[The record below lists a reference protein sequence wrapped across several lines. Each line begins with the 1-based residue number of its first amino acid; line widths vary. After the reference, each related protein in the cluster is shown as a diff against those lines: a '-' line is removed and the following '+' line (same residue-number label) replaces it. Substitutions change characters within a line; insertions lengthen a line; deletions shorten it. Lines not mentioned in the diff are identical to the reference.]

1 MATKTDRLLFPDKHP
16 RRRGGG
22 ASNSGPE
29 RVTASGKGRLRPR
42 ARLIRTIG
50 AELISSEV
58 VAILELVRNS
68 YDADATLVQLVFR
81 NPYTDEAELEI
92 IDDGHGMSRDIL
104 LGPWLEPATAF
115 KTGGSNDPMAGDRS
129 PLGRRRLGS
138 KGVGRFATQRLG
150 RHLVLR
156 TSQSGPTEVRAEFD
170 WIALDRADA
179 FLDQLRIPWREM
191 RTTPR
196 RRWKGTSLLIRGL
209 REIWTGERFDR
220 LRLAL
225 SRLLGPGLGADP
237 PFRIDLVINDVHE
250 PIEPALE
257 ALTPMYSVAGE
268 VRSSGLAVMRY
279 TDLSGVTE
287 QWERSVQWPPVG
299 VACGPFSF
307 EVKAWDLDK
316 PALIPFLQK
325 TGIAHGLRDFRRLIR
340 EHSGVSL
347 YRDGFRILPYGEPDN
362 DWLRL
367 DRRRVNN
374 PTVRLS
380 NNQILGWVKVS
391 AERNPLLQDQTNR
404 EGLVNNE
411 AYVHLQHV
419 VMELLTHLEHRRFSA
434 RRSLGVGV
442 TAPLRRP
449 TPTLMF
455 DRPTEAA
462 PIAANPEVLRL
473 AAVGHLS
480 VLVQQRV
487 SHLHRQLATEL
498 DLLQH
503 ELPGLWG
510 GDELHTAVLPT
521 VQRARERLAGL
532 VNTSALLARLQMPR
546 ERSGDRPAAAS
557 ESIARVFELF
567 AERIARLEVVV
578 SARVDGQVVASGQV
592 LSVEMEPLL
601 GLVISGVL
609 DVLETC
615 RKPRRLDV
623 ASSDSGISVL
633 CSAPDT
639 LDPTVVERSF
649 GVALAGQA
657 ASDRSVH
664 VERRTEGIEVL
675 LLRDDGQS
683 HAAIP

>member
-1 MATKTDRLLFPDKHP
+1 
-16 RRRGGG
+16 
-22 ASNSGPE
+22 
-29 RVTASGKGRLRPR
+29 
-42 ARLIRTIG
+42 
-50 AELISSEV
+50 
-58 VAILELVRNS
+58 
-68 YDADATLVQLVFR
+68 
-81 NPYTDEAELEI
+81 
-92 IDDGHGMSRDIL
+92 
-104 LGPWLEPATAF
+104 
-115 KTGGSNDPMAGDRS
+115 
-129 PLGRRRLGS
+129 
-138 KGVGRFATQRLG
+138 
-150 RHLVLR
+150 
-156 TSQSGPTEVRAEFD
+156 VRAEFD

-179 FLDQLRIPWREM
+179 FLDQLRIPWREV

-196 RRWKGTSLLIRGL
+196 RRWKGTSLFINGL

-268 VRSSGLAVMRY
+268 VRSSGVAVMRY
-279 TDLSGVTE
+279 ADLSGVTE

-434 RRSLGVGV
+434 RRSLGVGA

-455 DRPTEAA
+455 DRPTEPA
-462 PIAANPEVLRL
+462 PIAGNPEILRL

-510 GDELHTAVLPT
+510 GDELHNSVLPT
-521 VQRARERLAGL
+521 VQRAKERLDSL
-532 VNTSALLARLQMPR
+532 VKTSALLAKLPMPR
-546 ERSGDRPAAAS
+546 ERSGDQQPAAS
-557 ESIARVFELF
+557 GSVARVFELF
-567 AERIARLEVVV
+567 GERIARLEVAA
-578 SARVDGQVVASGQV
+578 SARADGEAVPFGLVSN
-592 LSVEMEPLL
+592 VELEPLF
-601 GLVISGVL
+601 GLLISGVL
-609 DVLETC
+609 DVLERC
-615 RKPRRLDV
+615 RKPRKLDV
-623 ASSDSGISVL
+623 LSSASGLSL
-633 CSAPDT
+633 HCSTPDGPD
-639 LDPTVVERSF
+639 LGAVDRSF
-649 GVALAGQA
+649 GVTLVRQVAGEQA
-657 ASDRSVH
+657 VRSEH
-664 VERRTEGIEVL
+664 RTDGTWL
-675 LLRDDGQS
+675 LLGRDHRKYQS
-683 HAAIP
+683 AIQ

>member
-1 MATKTDRLLFPDKHP
+1 M
-16 RRRGGG
+16 
-22 ASNSGPE
+22 
-29 RVTASGKGRLRPR
+29 ASGKGRLRPR

-81 NPYTDEAELEI
+81 KPYTDDAELEI
-92 IDDGHGMSRDIL
+92 VDDGHGMSRDIL

-129 PLGRRRLGS
+129 PVGRRRLGS

-150 RHLVLR
+150 RHLLVR
-156 TSQSGPTEVRAEFD
+156 TAQRGPSELRAEFD

-179 FLDQLRIPWREM
+179 FLDQLRVPWREV

-196 RRWKGTSLLIRGL
+196 ERWKGTSLLIRDL
-209 REIWTGERFDR
+209 REIWTGDRFDR

-250 PIEPALE
+250 RIEPALE

-279 TDLSGVTE
+279 TDLSGVSE

-325 TGIAHGLRDFRRLIR
+325 TGIAHGLRDFRKLIR

-419 VMELLTHLEHRRFSA
+419 VVELLTHLEHRRFHA
-434 RRSLGVGV
+434 RRTLGVGA

-449 TPTLMF
+449 APTLLF
-455 DRPTEAA
+455 PRPTEAE
-462 PIAANPEVLRL
+462 PIHGNPEFLGM
-473 AAVGHLS
+473 AALGHLS
-480 VLVQQRV
+480 ALVQQRL
-487 SHLHRQLATEL
+487 SHLHRQLRTEL
-498 DLLQH
+498 DLLQN

-510 GDELHTAVLPT
+510 GEELQTAVLPT
-521 VQRARERLAGL
+521 VRRAQERLAML
-532 VNTSALLARLQMPR
+532 IQASALLVKLQMPR
-546 ERSGDRPAAAS
+546 ERPADPHPAGA
-557 ESIARVFELF
+557 ESIVRVFDLF
-567 AERIARLEVVV
+567 AERIARLEVVA
-578 SARVDGQVVASGQV
+578 SPRLDGVAAAGHA
-592 LSVEMEPLL
+592 LDVEMVPMLAL
-601 GLVISGVL
+601 ALAGVL
-609 DVLETC
+609 DILETC
-615 RKPRRLDV
+615 RKPRRLGV
-623 ASSDSGISVL
+623 TSSSLAISVL
-633 CSAPDT
+633 CSAPDA
-639 LDPTVVERSF
+639 LDPDAVGRTF
-649 GVALAGQA
+649 GVALARQLGGE
-657 ASDRSVH
+657 RRVRI
-664 VERRTEGIEVL
+664 ERRTEGVEVL
-675 LLRDDGQS
+675 LQREPGVHD
-683 HAAIP
+683 AAFP